1 LQIKT
6 IDNEQENIN
15 KEGKIMEL
23 GIIAAIGYGVLA
35 LGGGI
40 MGYVKVKSKISL
52 ISGTVT
58 GLLLLVAG
66 GMQLMGM
73 SSVGLILAEVV
84 TGILIITFGMRL
96 FKTRKFMPAG
106 LMIIAGVVA
115 LGAML
120 SPMFI

>member
-1 LQIKT
+1 M
-6 IDNEQENIN
+6 D
-15 KEGKIMEL
+15 L

-66 GMQLMGM
+66 AMQLMGM
-73 SSVGLILAEVV
+73 SVGLILAEVV

-96 FKTRKFMPAG
+96 FKTGKFMPAG

>member
-1 LQIKT
+1 M
-6 IDNEQENIN
+6 D
-15 KEGKIMEL
+15 L

-35 LGGGI
+35 LVGGI
-40 MGYVKVKSKISL
+40 MGYLKVKSKISL
-52 ISGTVT
+52 ISGIAT

-73 SSVGLILAEVV
+73 SVGLILAEVI